1 MTRIHLYG
9 PDIKRMMEAVRMGK
23 EKKPFRNEQEN
34 REYQKTMER
43 ILNELADRPLP
54 RPYPDRIILNL
65 DEKAFGFLTAGV
77 CVIG

>member
-23 EKKPFRNEQEN
+23 EKNPFRKDQEN
-34 REYQKTMER
+34 REYQRVMEE

-54 RPYPDRIILNL
+54 RPYPDRIVLSL
-65 DEKAFGFLTAGV
+65 DEQAFNFLTAGV

>member
-23 EKKPFRNEQEN
+23 EKKPFQNEQEN
-34 REYQKTMER
+34 REYQRAMAR
-43 ILNELADRPLP
+43 LLDDLMNRPLP

>member
-9 PDIKRMMEAVRMGK
+9 PDIKRMMEAVRIGK

-34 REYQKTMER
+34 REYQRAMAR
-43 ILNELADRPLP
+43 LLDDLINRPLP

-65 DEKAFGFLTAGV
+65 DEKAFRFLTAGV

>member
-34 REYQKTMER
+34 REYQRAMAR
-43 ILNELADRPLP
+43 LLDDLINRPCPGLIP
-54 RPYPDRIILNL
+54 T
-65 DEKAFGFLTAGV
+65 GSS
-77 CVIG
+77 